1 VNPPDG
7 DALLTKRVLVG
18 LSHAVERFAL
28 TADRRDPL
36 VVIALF
42 QRWSYFE
49 REAATYRDL
58 AARGAVTVVGL
69 VDDFPPGSP
78 RGVHHRLLAAD
89 DALAR
94 EWSVAV
100 LGPHGG
106 ASLVAIDQESVA
118 PDAVSFEH
126 GRQFRGR
133 WSFRREDAYEHVLR
147 LRSELRLPAETVARV
162 DEVLRAVACVGEP
175 PRQSWWEAPLR
186 SLAADMERAE
196 RGRGRA
202 RSELSGRADRD
213 AVTGLPTR
221 ARLEQWTARLGR
233 GTLSVGLVALRLLDV
248 DDLRARHGVR
258 VELGAVQAVAN
269 GLAQLAH
276 GAERLVQLG
285 RHDFLLVLPSAQS
298 ARVIELSRAAC
309 AQVAQ
314 LQSSYPFVTLRAAT
328 ACALTRDRP
337 LPVARLLA
345 ELDTE
350 RSAVDPVG

>member
-7 DALLTKRVLVG
+7 DALLTKPVLVG

-28 TADRRDPL
+28 CADPRDPL

-49 REAATYRDL
+49 REATTYRDL

-69 VDDFPPGSP
+69 VDDFPPGRP

-118 PDAVSFEH
+118 ADAGSFEH

-133 WSFRREDAYEHVLR
+133 WSFHRRDAYEHVLR
-147 LRSELRLPAETVARV
+147 LRSELRLPAATTAEV
-162 DEVLRAVACVGEP
+162 DEVLRAVAGTAEP

-221 ARLEQWTARLGR
+221 ARLEQWTAGLGR
-233 GTLSVGLVALRLLDV
+233 GTLPVGLVALRLLDG

-258 VELGAVQAVAN
+258 VELATVQAVAT
-269 GLAQLAH
+269 GLAQLAC
-276 GAERLVQLG
+276 GGERLVQLG
-285 RHDFLLVLPSAQS
+285 RHDFLFVLPSTQP
-298 ARVIELSRAAC
+298 ARVTALSRAAC

-314 LQSSYPFVTLRAAT
+314 LQSSYPFVAVPTAT
-328 ACALTRDRP
+328 ASALTRDRP

-345 ELDTE
+345 ELDTR
-350 RSAVDPVG
+350 RSAADPVG